1 VWHKFR
7 KLGHEIRLVGGAQLR
22 RAPMIVLLTLL
33 AAGLDLIGVAL
44 IAPFLGLIVGDD
56 RLLRWL
62 PAGFVGLLGADP
74 LRSLG
79 LALVLLFAIK
89 ALATFVLHGAITRM
103 SESIKADLMTRL
115 LAAYQRRSY
124 RWYLDQN
131 SSDLVNRVV
140 WYTTSFSSGFVGA
153 GLRLASDAVVFVA
166 LSVLILI
173 ADWRAFVLLALVLGA
188 AFAGVHALVR
198 VRAERLTRAQ
208 AGLHSEVIHAVNQA
222 MGGLR
227 EIRMIG
233 CEEYFLDRMRRAAE
247 AMVDTQARLTVLHL
261 LPRQGIEFAVV
272 LFLVALVFVTRASAE
287 SGGTLVPL
295 LGVIGASAVRL
306 MPASTAL
313 LANFNSLRMNRF
325 VVSVLANDLE
335 VDEPESARPA
345 AGGSIGN
352 DDPLGR
358 FRSIRAEGVRFA
370 YDAMA
375 RPVLDDFELRIEAG
389 EIVGLMGPSGAG
401 KSTIADLLLGLLT
414 PQAGG
419 ILVNDQPL
427 RTVRRAWQS
436 KVAYIPQL
444 PYLLDD
450 TLRRNVALGVR
461 DEDIDDR
468 RVIAALRDASL
479 GTFLDSLPEGLDT
492 RLGERGV
499 RLSGGQRQRV
509 SIARALYHDREFLVL
524 DEATSALDRATESE
538 ILETIANLRGRKTM
552 VIIAHRESTLVSCTR
567 RMVLVPGERSAVL
580 AEREVM
586 AP

>member
-1 VWHKFR
+1 
-7 KLGHEIRLVGGAQLR
+7 
-22 RAPMIVLLTLL
+22 
-33 AAGLDLIGVAL
+33 
-44 IAPFLGLIVGDD
+44 
-56 RLLRWL
+56 
-62 PAGFVGLLGADP
+62 
-74 LRSLG
+74 
-79 LALVLLFAIK
+79 
-89 ALATFVLHGAITRM
+89 
-103 SESIKADLMTRL
+103 
-115 LAAYQRRSY
+115 
-124 RWYLDQN
+124 
-131 SSDLVNRVV
+131 
-140 WYTTSFSSGFVGA
+140 
-153 GLRLASDAVVFVA
+153 
-166 LSVLILI
+166 
-173 ADWRAFVLLALVLGA
+173 
-188 AFAGVHALVR
+188 
-198 VRAERLTRAQ
+198 
-208 AGLHSEVIHAVNQA
+208 
-222 MGGLR
+222 
-227 EIRMIG
+227 
-233 CEEYFLDRMRRAAE
+233 
-247 AMVDTQARLTVLHL
+247 
-261 LPRQGIEFAVV
+261 
-272 LFLVALVFVTRASAE
+272 
-287 SGGTLVPL
+287 
-295 LGVIGASAVRL
+295 
-306 MPASTAL
+306 
-313 LANFNSLRMNRF
+313 
-325 VVSVLANDLE
+325 
-335 VDEPESARPA
+335 
-345 AGGSIGN
+345 
-352 DDPLGR
+352 
-358 FRSIRAEGVRFA
+358 
-370 YDAMA
+370 MA